1 MEREDIFVMIIVSFA
16 GAFIMSMLWHFKK
29 AIEVF
34 KQIADDT
41 LKRKD
46 DAGILRWSRTSLTMF
61 SAWCASLFMAIDDLA
76 KNGFRYEV
84 FLTLVGIALGS
95 KLTDSLGKRL
105 SPETPKDDKPKN
117 EQSLEN

>member
-1 MEREDIFVMIIVSFA
+1 
-16 GAFIMSMLWHFKK
+16 MSMLWHFKK